1 MNIKMWLLLKLFSSP
16 GTSRLQSDCCAGTE
30 GRLWGS
36 RRKDRGISSE
46 SWLKKWK
53 VRRWK
58 GNLSISDWGLRK
70 KSISLED
77 AKPVLSWNRFGFWI
91 DTSAGFKKTQAKKKN
106 RKKSQEGCAL
116 EHQWKQIRTSLERLT
131 YIRGLTDFPLIK
143 NSWANTNKS
152 KL

>member
-16 GTSRLQSDCCAGTE
+16 GMSRLQSDCCAGTE

-36 RRKDRGISSE
+36 RRKDWGISSE
-46 SWLKKWK
+46 SWFKKRK

-91 DTSAGFKKTQAKKKN
+91 DTSAGFKKTQAKKKIEIPG
-106 RKKSQEGCAL
+106 RMCFRTSVK
-116 EHQWKQIRTSLERLT
+116 TSLERLT
-131 YIRGLTDFPLIK
+131 YIRGLTDFPRIK
-143 NSWANTNKS
+143 NCWTNTNKS